1 MSKRKEPYDVGY
13 KKPPVRARF
22 KKGASGNP
30 KGRPKG
36 SLNMATALNKALREP
51 VTVLENGRRKKI
63 TKLDASLIGMTNRA
77 VKGDA
82 KAMQQLLSLAALV
95 GIESSGTHVLGETDA
110 AVMNSLMQ
118 RLQTEASAVAPEG
131 DSDG

>member
-1 MSKRKEPYDVGY
+1 MSKRKAPYDVGY
-13 KKPPVRARF
+13 KKPPVRTRF
-22 KKGASGNP
+22 QKGNSGNP

-36 SLNMATALNKALREP
+36 ALNVATALNKALREP
-51 VTVLENGRRKKI
+51 VTVIENGRRKQI

-82 KAMQQLLSLAALV
+82 KAMQQLLSLASLV
-95 GIESSGTHVLGETDA
+95 GVEAPGTNVLAETDA
-110 AVMNSLMQ
+110 AVMKSLMQ
-118 RLQTEASAVAPEG
+118 RLQSTTDATAPEG